1 MVDIKELKV
10 GDRIKIVDEP
20 PKGSAFTIC
29 RDPHQTEM
37 GQYLGK
43 VVTVA
48 MVQTR
53 CVLIKQDRGRF
64 AWTPELIEEKIDG
77 RR

>member
-1 MVDIKELKV
+1 MIELKDLKP
-10 GDRIKIVDEP
+10 GDRVKIVDMP

-29 RDPHQTEM
+29 QDPKSTEM

-48 MVQTR
+48 QVQSR
-53 CVLIKQDRGRF
+53 CVLIKQDRGKF
-64 AWTPELIEEKIDG
+64 AWTPCLIEKKVG
-77 RR
+77 A

>member
-1 MVDIKELKV
+1 MVEIKDLKP
-10 GDRIKIVDEP
+10 GDKIKIVDMP

-29 RDPHQTEM
+29 KDPKSTEM

-48 MVQTR
+48 RVQAR
-53 CVLIKQDRGRF
+53 CVQINQDHGKF
-64 AWTPELIEEKIDG
+64 AWTPCLIEKKVG
-77 RR
+77 AR